1 MSEYH
6 DDAEESTL
14 DPEML
19 TALLQAIT
27 PVAPPPALRAKVLE
41 RIHAAH
47 RSEDFLTLTTQVGWC
62 ELLPG
67 VEVKRLFVD
76 EQTGTKSFLLRA
88 QGGIHLPAHG
98 HRGREE
104 CLVLEGEF
112 TMGDLTLRA
121 GDYHVAPEGSE
132 HPMAST
138 HTGVTVYLRA
148 ALADYP
154 GV

>member
-1 MSEYH
+1 MSEH
-6 DDAEESTL
+6 HNDAEKSAL

-19 TALLQAIT
+19 AALLQAIT
-27 PVAPPPALRAKVLE
+27 PVTPPPGLRAKVLGRVHGAE
-41 RIHAAH
+41 H
-47 RSEDFLTLTTQVGWC
+47 RDDVLTLTTQVGWC
-62 ELLPG
+62 ELFPG

-76 EQTGTKSFLLRA
+76 AQAGTKSFLLRA
-88 QGGIHLPAHG
+88 QAGINLPPHG
-98 HRGREE
+98 HHGREE
-104 CLVLEGEF
+104 CLVLAGEF

-132 HPMAST
+132 HPMAVT

-148 ALADYP
+148 ALADHP